1 MCVCVLML
9 ISVIVCVCVCV
20 SPQLLAEQYLHSI
33 AMAHHGL
40 RYSAFP
46 HFMVECACHER
57 RALCELSNGIAGVGT
72 TGTSGKLLGGVGLG
86 GSNANQ
92 SMVRCWLTAS

>member
-1 MCVCVLML
+1 ML
-9 ISVIVCVCVCV
+9 ISVIARVCVYV

-40 RYSAFP
+40 KYAAFP
-46 HFMVECACHER
+46 HFMVECHER
-57 RALCELSNGIAGVGT
+57 RALCELSNGIAGVGA
-72 TGTSGKLLGGVGLG
+72 TGTSGKLFGGVGLG

-92 SMVRCWLTAS
+92 SMVGCWLTDS